1 MGRNSRAKNH
11 PGSAGTQA
19 HITFV
24 SRGASVREA
33 LARASEINNIFDVHS
48 NYTVQVDNSERTKGF
63 HRVTRSQHHA
73 LKERSAKVIYSQLV
87 TNTTP
92 ALPVSSAAKAE
103 IVAPLAALQIKVTP
117 IVGFVLPCGC
127 TGGIP
132 TDQKKKQVN
141 GKE

>member
-48 NYTVQVDNSERTKGF
+48 NYTVQVDNSEKAKGF

-73 LKERSAKVIYSQLV
+73 LKERSTKVIYTKLISQ
-87 TNTTP
+87 P
-92 ALPVSSAAKAE
+92 APVQPVSAAVKAE
-103 IVAPLAALQIKVTP
+103 IVAPVAALQIKVTP

-132 TDQKKKQVN
+132 TDQKKKPVN